1 MAAGFNARD
10 RDLGDILQSI
20 LNRLTK
26 VEKPI
31 SIHVGPIGGAIGT
44 TPGYT
49 LSVNAAGQLIAT
61 SDNGTVSIVALP

>member
-1 MAAGFNARD
+1 MAAGFNRRD

-20 LNRLTK
+20 MNRLTK

-31 SIHVGPIGGAIGT
+31 TIHIGPLGGAIGT

-61 SDNGTVSIVALP
+61 SDNGLATVIALP